1 MNVSAIDLRRLGGAL
16 RAIGR
21 RVALGG
27 LCLMGLMG
35 LAGPGRADVLPRL
48 PGLGLQA
55 DQVTVSGLSSGA
67 YMAGQFGVAYS
78 ASLSGAAVLAG
89 GPYGCSRGS
98 VSTAMLNCSCPAEKN
113 FLLSLADAFPGLGC
127 MAFSPQVYGIF
138 SERAIKGNQGAID
151 DVGNLRHHRLYLL
164 SGGQDHV
171 VDRKLVSAAE
181 LVYREH
187 GVPQAQIH
195 HEDLPDAGHA
205 FPSLQATAACGVT
218 RSPFINQCQVDTA
231 GDLLKWLYPDMA
243 SAVPGGVDEGA
254 FYQFSQRVYA
264 GPGFTGLDSTGWLY
278 VPKAC
283 KAAGSGCRL
292 HVAFH
297 GCEQG
302 QSFKTEGQGVYG
314 LQFVKEA
321 GYNRWAEAGRIV
333 VLYPQVKAS
342 TQGSLYEP
350 YRFNP
355 KGCWDFW
362 GYTEK
367 YAANNATAPDFAKR
381 SAPQMRAVKAMIEAL
396 LQTP

>member
-1 MNVSAIDLRRLGGAL
+1 MKGAAINARRIGGVLQILARGVSLAVMSGFMGA
-16 RAIGR
+16 GW
-21 RVALGG
+21 
-27 LCLMGLMG
+27 
-35 LAGPGRADVLPRL
+35 ADVLPRL
-48 PGLGLQA
+48 PGLALQA

-67 YMAGQFGVAYS
+67 YMAGQFGIAYS

-89 GPYGCSRGS
+89 GPYGCSRGA
-98 VSTAMLNCSCPAEKN
+98 VSTAMLSCSCPAEKN
-113 FLLSLADAFPGLGC
+113 FMLSLAQAFPGLGC
-127 MAFSPQVYGIF
+127 TAFSPQVYGIF
-138 SERAIKGNQGAID
+138 SARALKGNQGTID
-151 DVGNLRHHRLYLL
+151 DIGNLRRHRIYLM

-171 VDRKLVSAAE
+171 VDRQLVSAAE

-187 GVPQAQIH
+187 GVPQGQIH
-195 HEDLPDAGHA
+195 REDLPDAGHA

-243 SAVPGGVDEGA
+243 AVVPGAVDHGA

-264 GPGFTGLDSTGWLY
+264 GSGFTGLDNTGWLY

-283 KAAGSGCRL
+283 KEAGSGCRL

-302 QSFKTEGQGVYG
+302 QSFKVDGRRRYG
-314 LQFVKEA
+314 LQFIQAA

-333 VLYPQVKAS
+333 VLYPQVKDS
-342 TQGSLYEP
+342 TQGNLYEP

-367 YAANNATAPDFAKR
+367 YAANSATAPHFAR
-381 SAPQMRAVKAMIEAL
+381 QSAPQMRAVKAMIDAL
-396 LQTP
+396 LQRP